1 MSGPAVLRGARA
13 AFVFLTRVPLG
24 GTYTDAD
31 WRWAPAF
38 FPLVGIGVG
47 ASAAAVWIAS
57 ASAGAVVASVLA
69 VGAAIWLTGAFHE
82 DGLADTFD
90 ALGGAFDRERLF
102 EILKDSRI
110 GTYGTVALVV
120 SIGLRV
126 GCLAALGA
134 RAPAALV
141 VTHCFA
147 RTPPV
152 WLMGT
157 LPYVTPKHTSRNP
170 LSGAGPAQLLLA
182 AVWPATIA
190 AAAVT
195 HGLFSLSEML
205 ALGAAA
211 IAVATLCGWRF
222 RVRAGGLT
230 GDFLGATEQL
240 CECAFLLVLAL

>member
-69 VGAAIWLTGAFHE
+69 VGAAIWLTGA
-82 DGLADTFD
+82 
-90 ALGGAFDRERLF
+90 
-102 EILKDSRI
+102 
-110 GTYGTVALVV
+110 YGTVALVV